1 MANNN
6 GGFDMDSANV
16 FHEFM
21 CRNKIPSV
29 VFTKVAAT
37 ASAMPT
43 KVLKDMAATGHVLG
57 KHLYKFLSHTEDE
70 PYPKGSEVL
79 EYVLVVPYDPLAAL
93 EVAGPDV
100 RDALNVLKP
109 FKDQSIHKIVGRR
122 ALNPKTNDLGDIRI
136 NVVET

>member
-6 GGFDMDSANV
+6 GGFDMDSANI
-16 FHEFM
+16 FHEFI

-29 VFTKVAAT
+29 VFTKVVT
-37 ASAMPT
+37 TTSAIPT

-57 KHLYKFLSHTEDE
+57 KHLYKVQVDLDLNHTEDE

-79 EYVLVVPYDPLAAL
+79 EYVLVVPYDPLVAL

-109 FKDQSIHKIVGRR
+109 FKD
-122 ALNPKTNDLGDIRI
+122 
-136 NVVET
+136 